1 MGFVET
7 TKTHSDLK
15 VSKKV
20 AKKSVQAAIPRWRY
34 YLVMMVLASL
44 PILLL
49 VKIAQLQILPSQER
63 GVDFLKHQ
71 GDSRAIRNIPI
82 PAYRGLITDRN
93 GEPLAISTP
102 VTAIIGNPQEIK
114 SGDIKRLSLALK
126 ISESQ
131 LQGRLQR
138 YRNKSFMYL
147 VQQLPNDQ
155 AEEILQL
162 NIPGVSG
169 QQRYKRF
176 YPAGEVTA
184 QLVGFTNY
192 LDIGQ
197 EGMELAYDDWLTGEP
212 GKKKVVLDKN
222 RRVINDISLVQAAR
236 SGEDLRLSI
245 DLRVQYVA
253 YRALKKAVKK
263 HNAKSGSVVVLDVN
277 SGEVLAMVNQ
287 PSFNPNDR
295 LELRQSSVRNRAITD
310 LMEPGSTVKPFT
322 VLAAMESG
330 QFSAQSRIDTNPGYL
345 KVDYKT
351 FVDPSNYGELNL
363 AEVLTKS
370 SQVGTTKVALA
381 LDPEF
386 TRDLFQRVGFG
397 EVVGTGFPGETVGSL
412 PAYRKWH
419 PVTQATFAFGYGL
432 SVSSLQ
438 LARAYAVL
446 ANDGLRKE
454 ISMVALD
461 SEPDALRVINAETA
475 KEVRY
480 MLRAASSNKGTGR
493 RAMIDG
499 YSVGGKTGTLHKVK
513 VDGGYDDNR
522 YMSAFAGVSPISSP
536 RLVTVVVI
544 DEPRQGDYFGGL
556 VAAPVFA
563 EVTGNALRLMQ
574 VTPDETDRNSSLVR
588 LDKNVVKG
596 EES

>member
-1 MGFVET
+1 M
-7 TKTHSDLK
+7 L
-15 VSKKV
+15 
-20 AKKSVQAAIPRWRY
+20 I
-34 YLVMMVLASL
+34 LASL

-63 GVDFLKHQ
+63 GVDFLQHQ
-71 GDSRAIRNIPI
+71 GDSRAIRNITI

-102 VTAIIGNPQEIK
+102 VTAIVANPKNIQK
-114 SGDIKRLSLALK
+114 SDIERLSLALK

-131 LQGRLQR
+131 LQSRLQR

-147 VQQLPNDQ
+147 VQQLPNDE
-155 AEEILQL
+155 AEKILKL
-162 NIPGVSG
+162 NISGVSG

-222 RRVINDISLVQAAR
+222 RRVINDISLIQAAR

-245 DLRVQYVA
+245 DLRVQYAA

-295 LELRQSSVRNRAITD
+295 SKLRQSSVRNRAITD

-322 VLAAMESG
+322 VLAALESG

-381 LDPEF
+381 LDPES

-397 EVVGTGFPGETVGSL
+397 EVMGTGFPGETLGSL

-461 SEPDALRVINAETA
+461 SEPEGLRVINAATT
-475 KEVRY
+475 KEVRH
-480 MLRAASSNKGTGR
+480 MLRAASSHKGTGR

-522 YMSAFAGVSPISSP
+522 YMSVFAGLSPISSP
-536 RLVTVVVI
+536 RLATVVVI

-556 VAAPVFA
+556 VAAPVFS
-563 EVTGNALRLMQ
+563 EITGNALRLMQ
-574 VTPDETDRNSSLVR
+574 VTPDETDQNSSLVS
-588 LDKNVVKG
+588 LDKGNVSG
-596 EES
+596 EDS